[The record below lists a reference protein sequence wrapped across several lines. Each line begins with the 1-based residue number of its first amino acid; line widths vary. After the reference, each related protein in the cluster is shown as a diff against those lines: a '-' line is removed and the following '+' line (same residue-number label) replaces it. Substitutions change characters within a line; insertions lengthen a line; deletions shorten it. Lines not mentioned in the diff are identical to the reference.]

1 LPSWGAFFD
10 GIGREFDNLGNVTR
24 VINADVLD
32 AWFPPSPKVI
42 DTLRENLAWAARTS
56 PPTESEGL
64 VIWMTRASE
73 I

>member
-10 GIGREFDNLGNVTR
+10 GIGREFDNLQNINQ
-24 VINADVLD
+24 VINVDVLD
-32 AWFPPSPKVI
+32 GWFPPSPKVVE
-42 DTLRENLAWAARTS
+42 TLRETLAWAVRAS